1 MDFPFIRPN
10 NPRFVAQCF
19 LISLP
24 ILYFLKDMGFEKYII
39 CLVASFIVEFLV
51 GKLFPNYVKYFDRF
65 KKRK

>member
-19 LISLP
+19 LISLL